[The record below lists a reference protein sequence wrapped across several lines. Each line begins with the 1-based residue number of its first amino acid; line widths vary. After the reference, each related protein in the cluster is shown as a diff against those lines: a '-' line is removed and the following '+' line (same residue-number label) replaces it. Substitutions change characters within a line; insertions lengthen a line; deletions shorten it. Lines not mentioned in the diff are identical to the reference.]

1 MIRKKPSSQ
10 TEHERGRPL
19 EHPTHGRVENTTAT
33 GAEALQ
39 SILMPDEKVLR
50 IAQISPGIY
59 WKGFVVLILAV
70 ILMIT
75 GALFNLGLFLLFVS
89 VIMLSIA
96 YLTRYFLLL
105 AATDKRVII
114 RHGII
119 NLDTIQFRYT
129 KLESVELS
137 RTLIGQVL
145 GYASVVITGT
155 GSRITVVPFIADAS
169 RFRAELNKILFEQD
183 EKATAD

>member
-1 MIRKKPSSQ
+1 MTKKDSNQ
-10 TEHERGRPL
+10 TEHEGGGRI
-19 EHPTHGRVENTTAT
+19 ENTTAT

-39 SILMPDEKVLR
+39 SILMPGEKVMR

-59 WKGFVVLILAV
+59 WKGFAVLVLAV
-70 ILMIT
+70 ILLFS
-75 GALFNLGLFLLFVS
+75 GPLFNLGLFFLFVS
-89 VIMLSIA
+89 VLMLSVA

-105 AATDKRVII
+105 AATDKRIII
-114 RHGII
+114 RSGIL

-137 RTLIGQVL
+137 RTIIGQIL

-155 GSRITVVPFIADAS
+155 GSRVTVIPFIADAS
-169 RFRAELNKILFEQD
+169 LFRQELNKILFEQD
-183 EKATAD
+183 DKANS

>member
-1 MIRKKPSSQ
+1 MTIENKPSSQ
-10 TEHERGRPL
+10 KQDQESVERISVKER
-19 EHPTHGRVENTTAT
+19 TTAT
-33 GAEALQ
+33 GEEALQ
-39 SILMPDEKVLR
+39 SILMPGEKVLR

-59 WKGFVVLILAV
+59 WKGVVVFVLSLIIMTTIA
-70 ILMIT
+70 
-75 GALFNLGLFLLFVS
+75 FNLGLFLMFVS
-89 VIMLSIA
+89 VLMLAVS

-137 RTLIGQVL
+137 RTIIGQIL

-155 GSRITVVPFIADAS
+155 GSRITVVPFIGNAS
-169 RFRAELNKILFEQD
+169 KFREELNKILFDQD
-183 EKATAD
+183 DKANS